1 MILFSSLF
9 MVFRLDFVDILS
21 CKRCNFKLLCKMKK
35 KQIEGV
41 GDCNVYTLHCTVC
54 TLHCTVASRRVYI
67 AITSQL
73 QYFCTNGMHICFVLI
88 VLKKNYV
95 CTYINVREDL
105 FLMITINFYRNLYV

>member
-1 MILFSSLF
+1 MKFFIIVIELKKTF
-9 MVFRLDFVDILS
+9 MCEKYCEIMVL
-21 CKRCNFKLLCKMKK
+21 
-35 KQIEGV
+35 
-41 GDCNVYTLHCTVC
+41 
-54 TLHCTVASRRVYI
+54 VASRRVYI

-105 FLMITINFYRNLYV
+105 FLMITINFYRNLGVLAKIKSSLKK